1 MIRSFAMTFSA
12 VTLRIYMPLA
22 GVLGFDLMRAY
33 PAIAWLCW
41 VPNAILAELYLGKGG
56 ASSAVAAIVPSFPS
70 AAPIAAQAYPLP
82 RRWCTSMV

>member
-1 MIRSFAMTFSA
+1 MGHRRWMVRSLAMTFAA

-41 VPNAILAELYLGKGG
+41 VPNAVLVELYLRMGR
-56 ASSAVAAIVPSFPS
+56 PS
-70 AAPIAAQAYPLP
+70 LHRRP
-82 RRWCTSMV
+82 RSDHYE